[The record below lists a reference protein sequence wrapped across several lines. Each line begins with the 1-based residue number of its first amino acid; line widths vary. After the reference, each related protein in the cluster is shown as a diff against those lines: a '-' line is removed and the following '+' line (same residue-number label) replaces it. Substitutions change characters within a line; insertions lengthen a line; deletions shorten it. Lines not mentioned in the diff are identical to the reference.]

1 MVDRQ
6 TVVLVQ
12 DALQPYLSPL
22 GPEQAVLDL
31 AAGADAVYYPPGFD
45 MSRVTA
51 LDASSVALSL
61 NPSGHKDQADFRA
74 PLNYPDNTFGLVV
87 CAFGVRYTRYQEHLV
102 AECLRVAAPQS
113 YTVFV
118 DFPDAEDPTAVREF
132 DAVCLQTYAQ
142 SLGHPAYVRTLRAR
156 TQRDYQLDLLSIR
169 K

>member
-1 MVDRQ
+1 MKVFMTLENPSDQKLLLGLPVEEISQYWDRIFSDRRPMVDRQ

-87 CAFGVRYTRYQEHLV
+87 CAFGVRYTR
-102 AECLRVAAPQS
+102 C
-113 YTVFV
+113 
-118 DFPDAEDPTAVREF
+118 
-132 DAVCLQTYAQ
+132 
-142 SLGHPAYVRTLRAR
+142 
-156 TQRDYQLDLLSIR
+156 
-169 K
+169 